1 MTLIQPIY
9 LLDLFLTSC
18 FIDLLNENLLDI
30 LIFTFQYYLRQ
41 LLFIIIELKF
51 SMDISQQ

>member
-9 LLDLFLTSC
+9 LDLFLTSC